1 MIQEIYY
8 ILGSVS
14 FCIVIASN
22 CVYKYLKK
30 KKYNYDYHNI
40 DDIEMI
46 DL

>member
-1 MIQEIYY
+1 MIQDIYY

-22 CVYKYLKK
+22 CMYKYLKK
-30 KKYNYDYHNI
+30 KQYHHEYYNI
-40 DDIEMI
+40 DDIEFV